1 MITLKWQNTASFK
14 DQLCVKKEKS
24 PLHSHLFKF
33 TLARSLHPHYWVG
46 GRGGGRSQV
55 DHSVTVGE
63 QNNQ

>member
-1 MITLKWQNTASFK
+1 MITLKWQKTAGSK
-14 DQLCVKKEKS
+14 DWLCVKKNLLCIHICS
-24 PLHSHLFKF
+24 SLHW
-33 TLARSLHPHYWVG
+33 LARSLHPHYWVG